1 VAVSLVSVVFINLIL
16 FGTIGVAGVRFAQRE
31 TSVRLQKM
39 ALALAA
45 VCASFV
51 LGAITRLLFVAS
63 AAGWIDVRMNDAAIG
78 IWQLVQAVGVT
89 AIGVAGVITLRR
101 LARDLSASDRVARAV
116 SERLTAGRR
125 LDDFGLTKREHEVLE
140 CIHGGSTSDQ
150 EIADS
155 LFIAASTAGTH
166 VKNVMRK
173 TGVKSRREL
182 VFFVDAVG
190 S

>member
-1 VAVSLVSVVFINLIL
+1 
-16 FGTIGVAGVRFAQRE
+16 
-31 TSVRLQKM
+31 
-39 ALALAA
+39 
-45 VCASFV
+45 
-51 LGAITRLLFVAS
+51 
-63 AAGWIDVRMNDAAIG
+63 MNDAAIG

-101 LARDLSASDRVARAV
+101 SARDLSASDRVARAV

-125 LDDFGLTKREHEVLE
+125 LDDFGLTKRELEVLE
-140 CIHGGSTSDQ
+140 CIHGGSTSD
-150 EIADS
+150 EAIGDS

-182 VFFVDAVG
+182 VFLVDAVG